1 MRYAIDTKPV
11 EYTPIRV
18 LKEEELILIKDA
30 SGNILSE
37 K

>member
-1 MRYAIDTKPV
+1 MRYAIDTKPT

-18 LKEEELILIKDA
+18 LKEEELILIKD
-30 SGNILSE
+30 STGNIISE